1 MSTLI
6 INLPDDRL
14 RALKKLS
21 TRLNI
26 SPEELVRLSIED
38 ILTRPEETFQQA
50 MDYVLEKNS
59 ELYRRLAA

>member
-1 MSTLI
+1 MSTLT
-6 INLPDDRL
+6 INLSDDRL

-38 ILTRPEETFQQA
+38 ILTRPEASFQSA
-50 MDYVLEKNS
+50 MEYVLEKNS